1 MYQKEKILSTAIS
14 VIGLMLAGY
23 ILLMFLPLIFTIGAL
38 CAIYAVIRFWLFQ
51 YHLKKSG
58 YIFTYDSSEREDKD
72 NGTIIDAEYE
82 IIDEKKYK

>member
-1 MYQKEKILSTAIS
+1 MHPKEKILSIVIS
-14 VIGLMLAGY
+14 VVAMISIGY

-51 YHLKKSG
+51 YQLKKRG
-58 YIFTYDSSEREDKD
+58 YVFTYDSSKQEDKG

-82 IIDEKKYK
+82 ILDEKQHK

>member
-1 MYQKEKILSTAIS
+1 MYQKEKILSTTIS

-51 YHLKKSG
+51 HQLKKSG
-58 YIFTYDSSEREDKD
+58 YIFTYSSSEQEDKS

-82 IIDEKKYK
+82 IIDEKQHK

>member
-51 YHLKKSG
+51 HQLKKNG
-58 YIFTYDSSEREDKD
+58 YIFTYNGSEQEDKD